1 MFGMINWLKKHSKW
15 ATYFILG
22 AALIAVYKTFDS
34 LDFLVSIF
42 IGVFNAFKPFLLA
55 FVIAYML
62 NIPTKKLKN
71 TLEKYV
77 KYKYV
82 KKHANGI
89 SITVVYL
96 IAIALVMWLIGAII
110 PAITSD
116 LLEMYDNVPLYAQ
129 NIVNYTK
136 TSELAQKVGFAPEA
150 LDLEKKFT
158 DLIGELLSPNAM
170 RDGFKTITTGIWS
183 LASGFMNIFIAI
195 IASIYMLI
203 DKDRILESI
212 NNLVGKFDSNHKNN
226 TFIKHCSNINK
237 IFTQYIYARLM
248 LCVIIGCASTL
259 LLLLMGEKYA
269 LLLGIFIGFM
279 DLIPYFGS
287 IISWVVG
294 LVIMLISGG
303 FSHAIWCSLMVLV
316 LQQIDGN
323 VIAPKLT
330 SDRLEV
336 RPLAVIIAVS
346 VGGSLFGFVGMLISV
361 PVVAILKAILS
372 EILDSKLL
380 ESDEDE

>member
-1 MFGMINWLKKHSKW
+1 M
-15 ATYFILG
+15 
-22 AALIAVYKTFDS
+22 
-34 LDFLVSIF
+34 
-42 IGVFNAFKPFLLA
+42 
-55 FVIAYML
+55 
-62 NIPTKKLKN
+62 
-71 TLEKYV
+71 
-77 KYKYV
+77 
-82 KKHANGI
+82 
-89 SITVVYL
+89 
-96 IAIALVMWLIGAII
+96 
-110 PAITSD
+110 
-116 LLEMYDNVPLYAQ
+116 
-129 NIVNYTK
+129 
-136 TSELAQKVGFAPEA
+136 
-150 LDLEKKFT
+150 EKKFT

>member
-1 MFGMINWLKKHSKW
+1 MKNRKNIIIIVL
-15 ATYFILG
+15 
-22 AALIAVYKTFDS
+22 
-34 LDFLVSIF
+34 SI
-42 IGVFNAFKPFLLA
+42 V
-55 FVIAYML
+55 VI
-62 NIPTKKLKN
+62 
-71 TLEKYV
+71 
-77 KYKYV
+77 
-82 KKHANGI
+82 
-89 SITVVYL
+89 
-96 IAIALVMWLIGAII
+96 
-110 PAITSD
+110 
-116 LLEMYDNVPLYAQ
+116 
-129 NIVNYTK
+129 
-136 TSELAQKVGFAPEA
+136 
-150 LDLEKKFT
+150 
-158 DLIGELLSPNAM
+158 
-170 RDGFKTITTGIWS
+170 
-183 LASGFMNIFIAI
+183 
-195 IASIYMLI
+195 
-203 DKDRILESI
+203 
-212 NNLVGKFDSNHKNN
+212 
-226 TFIKHCSNINK
+226 
-237 IFTQYIYARLM
+237 
-248 LCVIIGCASTL
+248 
-259 LLLLMGEKYA
+259 

-303 FSHAIWCSLMVLV
+303 FSHAIWCSLMVLI